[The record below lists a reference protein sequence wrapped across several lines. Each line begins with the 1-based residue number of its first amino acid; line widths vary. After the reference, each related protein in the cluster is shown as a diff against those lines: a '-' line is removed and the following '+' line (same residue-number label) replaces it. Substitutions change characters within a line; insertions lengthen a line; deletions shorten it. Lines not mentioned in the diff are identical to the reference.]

1 VGSRLYFVRTTTGI
15 LAIFA
20 LEDRGGRLVPA
31 LCAELSLPQ
40 ENVRDY
46 YPSLAVR
53 TTLGS

>member
-15 LAIFA
+15 LTIFA